1 MWYEIFVDNRIFPER
16 VMRSFIRIALK
27 KYLKK
32 IQSLSESEIKQIQY
46 NFQKTSNN
54 SEITIHAN
62 LANSQHYELPT
73 SFFEKILSSHMK
85 YSGSEWKNFQSNLET
100 SDSETLDLYSKRAEI
115 SNNHSILELGSG
127 WGSLCL
133 YLAKKFPGSFITTV
147 TNSNSQKKFIEAKAS
162 SMNLNNLNVIKAD
175 ISEFSTNEKFDRI
188 VSIEMFEHT
197 RNTKLLLQNIE
208 EWLEDDGKLFIQV
221 FSHQKYPQFF
231 DDFSNSWMSKNFF
244 TGGMMP
250 YKKFYG
256 DIQKKLKIVQSWE
269 IEGIYYQKT
278 LDSWLNNLEINKR
291 EISKQLS
298 YELKP
303 QNSKILTNRFR
314 MFLLICSELF
324 GFNSG
329 KEWVVMNH
337 LFEKEATQ

>member
-1 MWYEIFVDNRIFPER
+1 MWYEFFVDNRIFPER

-27 KYLKK
+27 KYFKK

-46 NFQKTSNN
+46 NFQKTANN

-100 SDSETLDLYSKRAEI
+100 SDSETLDLYAQRAEI
-115 SNNHSILELGSG
+115 TNNHSILELGSG
-127 WGSLCL
+127 WGSLCI
-133 YLAKKFPGSFITTV
+133 YLAKKFPASFITTV

-250 YKKFYG
+250 YKNFYG

-298 YELKP
+298 YELQP

>member
-1 MWYEIFVDNRIFPER
+1 MWYEFFVDNRIFPER

-27 KYLKK
+27 KYFKK

-133 YLAKKFPGSFITTV
+133 YLAKKFPASFITTV

-250 YKKFYG
+250 YKNFYG

>member
-27 KYLKK
+27 KYFKK

-46 NFQKTSNN
+46 NFQKTANN

-100 SDSETLDLYSKRAEI
+100 SDSETLDLYAQRAEI
-115 SNNHSILELGSG
+115 TNNHSILELGSG
-127 WGSLCL
+127 WGSLCI
-133 YLAKKFPGSFITTV
+133 YLAKKFPASFITTV

-208 EWLEDDGKLFIQV
+208 DWLEDDGKLFIQV

-250 YKKFYG
+250 YKNFYG

-298 YELKP
+298 YELQP

>member
-133 YLAKKFPGSFITTV
+133 YLAKKFPASFITTV

>member
-46 NFQKTSNN
+46 NFQKTANN

-85 YSGSEWKNFQSNLET
+85 YSGSEWKNFESNLET
-100 SDSETLDLYSKRAEI
+100 SDSETLDLYAQRAEI

-133 YLAKKFPGSFITTV
+133 YLAKKFPASFITTV

-175 ISEFSTNEKFDRI
+175 ISEYSTNEKFDRI

-250 YKKFYG
+250 YKNFYG

-324 GFNSG
+324 GFDSG

>member
-27 KYLKK
+27 KYFKK

-46 NFQKTSNN
+46 NFQKTANN

-85 YSGSEWKNFQSNLET
+85 YSGSECKNFQSNLET

-133 YLAKKFPGSFITTV
+133 YLAKKFPASFITTV

-244 TGGMMP
+244 TGGMVP
-250 YKKFYG
+250 YKNFYG

>member
-1 MWYEIFVDNRIFPER
+1 MWYEIFVDNRFFPER

-27 KYLKK
+27 KYFKK

-46 NFQKTSNN
+46 NFQKTANN

-133 YLAKKFPGSFITTV
+133 YLAKKFPASFITTV

-208 EWLEDDGKLFIQV
+208 QWLEDDGKLFIQV

-250 YKKFYG
+250 YKNFYG

>member
-1 MWYEIFVDNRIFPER
+1 MWYEFFVDNRIFPER

-32 IQSLSESEIKQIQY
+32 IQSLSESEIKQIQS
-46 NFQKTSNN
+46 NFQKTANN

-100 SDSETLDLYSKRAEI
+100 SDSETLDLYAQRAEI
-115 SNNHSILELGSG
+115 TNNHSILELGSG
-127 WGSLCL
+127 WGSLCI
-133 YLAKKFPGSFITTV
+133 YLAKKFPASFITTV

-208 EWLEDDGKLFIQV
+208 DWLEDDGKLFIQV

-250 YKKFYG
+250 YKNFYG

-298 YELKP
+298 YELQP

>member
-46 NFQKTSNN
+46 NFQKTANN

-100 SDSETLDLYSKRAEI
+100 SDSETLDLYAQRAEI
-115 SNNHSILELGSG
+115 TNNHSILELGSG
-127 WGSLCL
+127 WGSLCI
-133 YLAKKFPGSFITTV
+133 YLAKKFPASFITTV

-208 EWLEDDGKLFIQV
+208 QWLEDEGKLFIQV

-250 YKKFYG
+250 YKNFYG

>member
-1 MWYEIFVDNRIFPER
+1 MWYEFFVDNRIFPER

-46 NFQKTSNN
+46 NFQKTANN

-100 SDSETLDLYSKRAEI
+100 SDSETLDLYAQRAEI
-115 SNNHSILELGSG
+115 TNNHSILELGSG
-127 WGSLCL
+127 WGSLCI
-133 YLAKKFPGSFITTV
+133 YLAKKFPASFITTV

-250 YKKFYG
+250 YKNFYG

>member
-27 KYLKK
+27 KYFKK

-46 NFQKTSNN
+46 NFQKTANN

-133 YLAKKFPGSFITTV
+133 YLAKKFPASFITTV

-250 YKKFYG
+250 YKNFYG

>member
-46 NFQKTSNN
+46 NFQKTANN

-133 YLAKKFPGSFITTV
+133 YLAKKFPASFITTV

-208 EWLEDDGKLFIQV
+208 QWLEDDGKLFIQV

-250 YKKFYG
+250 YKNFYG

>member
-1 MWYEIFVDNRIFPER
+1 MWYEFFVDNRIFPER

-27 KYLKK
+27 KYFKK

-46 NFQKTSNN
+46 NFQKTANN

-100 SDSETLDLYSKRAEI
+100 SDSETLDLYAQRAEI
-115 SNNHSILELGSG
+115 TNNHSILELGSG
-127 WGSLCL
+127 WGSLCI
-133 YLAKKFPGSFITTV
+133 YLAKKFPASFITTV

-208 EWLEDDGKLFIQV
+208 DWLEDDGKLFIQV

-250 YKKFYG
+250 YKNFYR

>member
-27 KYLKK
+27 KYFKK

-46 NFQKTSNN
+46 NFQKTANN

-115 SNNHSILELGSG
+115 SNNHSILELGSE

-133 YLAKKFPGSFITTV
+133 YLAKKFPASFITTV

-208 EWLEDDGKLFIQV
+208 QWLEDDGKLFIQV

-250 YKKFYG
+250 YKNFYG

>member
-27 KYLKK
+27 KYFKK

-133 YLAKKFPGSFITTV
+133 YLAKKFPASFITTV

-208 EWLEDDGKLFIQV
+208 QWLEDDGKLFIQV

-250 YKKFYG
+250 YKNFYG

>member
-1 MWYEIFVDNRIFPER
+1 MWYEFFVDNRIFPER

-27 KYLKK
+27 KYFKK

-46 NFQKTSNN
+46 NFQKTANN

-133 YLAKKFPGSFITTV
+133 YLAKKFPASFITTV

-208 EWLEDDGKLFIQV
+208 QWLEDDGKLFIQV

-250 YKKFYG
+250 YKNFYG

>member
-27 KYLKK
+27 KYFKK

-46 NFQKTSNN
+46 NFQKTANN

-85 YSGSEWKNFQSNLET
+85 YSGSELKNFQSNLET
-100 SDSETLDLYSKRAEI
+100 SDSETLDLYAQRAEI
-115 SNNHSILELGSG
+115 TNNHSILELGSG

-133 YLAKKFPGSFITTV
+133 YLAKKFPASFITTV

-250 YKKFYG
+250 YKNFYG

>member
-27 KYLKK
+27 KYFKK

-46 NFQKTSNN
+46 NFQKTANN

-133 YLAKKFPGSFITTV
+133 YLAKKFPASFITTV

-208 EWLEDDGKLFIQV
+208 QWLEDDGKLFIQV

-250 YKKFYG
+250 YKNFYG

-298 YELKP
+298 YDLKP

>member
-46 NFQKTSNN
+46 NFQKTANN

-85 YSGSEWKNFQSNLET
+85 YSGSEWKNFESNLET
-100 SDSETLDLYSKRAEI
+100 SDSETLDLYAQRAEI

-133 YLAKKFPGSFITTV
+133 YLGKKFPASFITTV

-175 ISEFSTNEKFDRI
+175 ISEYSTNEKFDRI

-250 YKKFYG
+250 YKNFYG